1 LRLILR
7 LFALLVLPSAIASAA
22 ADQPDSEAPPEAVI
36 LLHGLARSDRA
47 MRPLE
52 SRLSEAGYA
61 VLNVPY
67 PSTELPPDEL
77 DVYLHQ
83 QVVACCKNAPRLH
96 FVTHSLGGILVRA
109 YLAEH
114 ETTNLGRVVML
125 APPNRGSE
133 LVDVLGDSAPFRWA
147 LGPTAVQ
154 LGTDPESFP
163 NRLPPPDFEVG
174 IIAGTRS
181 VNPIGSLV
189 VPGESD
195 GTVSVRNT
203 QLEGMSDFITVPASH
218 TFIMYSEVAVA
229 QVLEFLRKGRFKRP
243 TP

>member
-1 LRLILR
+1 MLPLSVLV
-7 LFALLVLPSAIASAA
+7 LLLLPSALASAA
-22 ADQPDSEAPPEAVI
+22 AEQPDSEAPPEAVI

-61 VLNVPY
+61 VHNVPY
-67 PSTELPPDEL
+67 PSTELPPDRL
-77 DVYLHQ
+77 DLYLHQ
-83 QVVACCKNAPRLH
+83 QVIACCRKAPRLH

-133 LVDVLGDSAPFRWA
+133 LVDILGDSGPFRWA

-163 NRLPPPDFEVG
+163 NRLPPPYFEVG
-174 IIAGTRS
+174 IIAGTHS

-203 QLEGMSDFITVPASH
+203 QLEGMSDFITVPVSH
-218 TFIMYSEVAVA
+218 TFIMHSDVVME
-229 QVLEFLRKGRFKRP
+229 QVLEFLRKGRFKQLEP
-243 TP
+243 